1 MAKKDKIIELIIDD
15 NDEMSGVNA
24 ISVVENP
31 AIEELFIALNDQTL
45 LKAVDKKRGVLVGP
59 ALIPNKKIF
68 RVNPK
73 TKEEFYI
80 FFSEETIRK
89 ASEKFFIE
97 SNQSNATL
105 EHKKNLKGMTIVES
119 WIIEGKND
127 KSKDYG
133 MNLPEGT
140 WMVSMKVTDEIYKKA
155 ERQEIKGFSIEGF
168 FADELEAKMHT
179 QNQIQELK
187 DLLKLET
194 YNDYP
199 ESAKNN
205 AKKVLKW
212 RDEHGDEVKGMT
224 RTGWTRANQLSKG
237 EKISRSTIA
246 RMASFKRHQKNAE
259 VSAEFKSTPWKD
271 RGYVAWLG
279 WGGTSGVNWAIK
291 KLESIDNKKK
301 K

>member
-1 MAKKDKIIELIIDD
+1 MAKKDKIVELIIDD

-80 FFSEETIRK
+80 FFSEETVRK
-89 ASEKFFIE
+89 ASEKFFME
-97 SNQSNATL
+97 ANQSNATL
-105 EHKKNLKGMTIVES
+105 EHKKNLKGMTVVES

-133 MNLPEGT
+133 MNLPVGT

-155 ERQEIKGFSIEGF
+155 ESQEIKGFSIEGF

-187 DLLKLET
+187 DLLKLNT

-224 RTGWTRANQLSKG
+224 RVGWTRANQLSKG
-237 EKISRSTIA
+237 ENISRSTIS
-246 RMASFKRHQKNAE
+246 RMASFKRHEKNAE

-301 K
+301 

>member
-1 MAKKDKIIELIIDD
+1 MAKKDKIVELIIDD

-80 FFSEETIRK
+80 FFSEETVRK
-89 ASEKFFIE
+89 ASEKFFME
-97 SNQSNATL
+97 ANQSNATL
-105 EHKKNLKGMTIVES
+105 EHKKNLKGMTVVES

-133 MNLPEGT
+133 MNLPVGT

-155 ERQEIKGFSIEGF
+155 ESQEIKGFSIEGF

-179 QNQIQELK
+179 QNQIQELR

-212 RDEHGDEVKGMT
+212 REEHGDEVKGMT
-224 RTGWTRANQLSKG
+224 RVGWTRANQLSKG
-237 EKISRSTIA
+237 ENISRSTIS
-246 RMASFKRHQKNAE
+246 RMASFKRHEKNAE

-301 K
+301 

>member
-224 RTGWTRANQLSKG
+224 RTGWTRANQLAKG
-237 EKISRSTIA
+237 ENISRSTIA

>member
-1 MAKKDKIIELIIDD
+1 MAKKDKIVELIIDD

-80 FFSEETIRK
+80 FFSEETVRK
-89 ASEKFFIE
+89 ASEKFFME

-105 EHKKNLKGMTIVES
+105 EHKKNLKGMTVVES

-155 ERQEIKGFSIEGF
+155 ESQEIKGFSIEGF
-168 FADELEAKMHT
+168 FADELEAKMET
-179 QNQIQELK
+179 QRQVKELK
-187 DLLKLET
+187 ELLK
-194 YNDYP
+194 
-199 ESAKNN
+199 
-205 AKKVLKW
+205 
-212 RDEHGDEVKGMT
+212 
-224 RTGWTRANQLSKG
+224 
-237 EKISRSTIA
+237 I
-246 RMASFKRHQKNAE
+246 
-259 VSAEFKSTPWKD
+259 
-271 RGYVAWLG
+271 
-279 WGGTSGVNWAIK
+279 
-291 KLESIDNKKK
+291 NK
-301 K
+301 